1 MKNYNIENVMN
12 GNASADEVTALKA
25 TNYVKWIELLQY
37 RKNNNSNRLLRSSV
51 KDFVL
56 DAVFEQEE

>member
-37 RKNNNSNRLLRSSV
+37 RKNNYANRLSRSSV
-51 KDFVL
+51 KEFVL
-56 DAVFEQEE
+56 NAVFEQEE